1 MKKIVSG
8 LLIFAGVF
16 TANAQYKSEVKFNIA
31 NVIAIASIEVGYEY
45 FLDDNQS
52 VGAELH
58 INDRFS
64 YIEET
69 DLKEFKTN
77 SFLIN
82 YNYYFNPE
90 DKGSFYAYPFLKY
103 RFGEHTDDRA
113 GKVDT
118 DMDSF
123 IMGLGVGYKWAW
135 NDKFAIAPYVSIAR
149 NFSDEV
155 NDRFMSIEPNA
166 GVSVGYRF

>member
-1 MKKIVSG
+1 MKKIILG
-8 LLIFAGVF
+8 LAFLVCVF
-16 TANAQYKSEVKFNIA
+16 TAEAQYKSEVKFNIA
-31 NVIAIASIEVGYEY
+31 NVIAIASVEFGYEY

-52 VGAELH
+52 IGAELH

-69 DLKEFKTN
+69 NDKKFNTN
-77 SFLIN
+77 SFLVS

-90 DKGSFYAYPFLKY
+90 SKGSFYAYPFVKY
-103 RFGEHTDDRA
+103 RFGDHEDNRE
-113 GKVDT
+113 GRVDT

-149 NFSDEV
+149 NFSEEV
-155 NDRFMSIEPNA
+155 NDRFMAIEPNA